1 MNPTAERTAAYE
13 LGQIDGAHGVDR
25 ALRPRYSDPET
36 REDVRAAYDAGYWNG
51 VRARTT
57 RMVRRRHL
65 QNRRRKARA

>member
-1 MNPTAERTAAYE
+1 VNPIAERTAAYE

-25 ALRPRYSDPET
+25 TLRPRYSDPT
-36 REDVRAAYDAGYWNG
+36 TDQGVRDAYNAGYWNG
-51 VRARTT
+51 VRARNT